1 MTTELFI
8 LKKEVKIL
16 NEQLYEQYKRTKELK
31 EQVNYL
37 KEKLSA
43 TEAKL
48 EEISERKLN
57 ESY

>member
-1 MTTELFI
+1 MTTELLI
-8 LKKEVKIL
+8 LKKEVRIL
-16 NEQLYEQYKRTKELK
+16 NEQLYKQYKKTKELK

>member
-1 MTTELFI
+1 MTTELF
-8 LKKEVKIL
+8 LLEKEVKIL

>member
-1 MTTELFI
+1 MTAELLI
-8 LKKEVKIL
+8 LKKEVRIL
-16 NEQLYEQYKRTKELK
+16 NEQLYKQYKRTKELK

>member
-1 MTTELFI
+1 MTTELLI

-16 NEQLYEQYKRTKELK
+16 NEQLYKQYKRTKELK

>member
-1 MTTELFI
+1 MTTELLI
-8 LKKEVKIL
+8 LKKEVRIL
-16 NEQLYEQYKRTKELK
+16 NEQLYKQYKRTKELK

-57 ESY
+57 ESC

>member
-1 MTTELFI
+1 MTTEVLV
-8 LKKEVKIL
+8 LRKEVKIL
-16 NEQLYEQYKRTKELK
+16 NEQLYKQYKRTKELK
-31 EQVNYL
+31 EQVDYL

>member
-1 MTTELFI
+1 MTTELLI
-8 LKKEVKIL
+8 LKKEVRIL
-16 NEQLYEQYKRTKELK
+16 NEQLYKQYKRTKELK

>member
-1 MTTELFI
+1 MTTELLI
-8 LKKEVKIL
+8 LKKEVEIL
-16 NEQLYEQYKRTKELK
+16 NEQLYKQYKRTKELK

>member
-1 MTTELFI
+1 MTTELLI
-8 LKKEVKIL
+8 LKKEVRIL
-16 NEQLYEQYKRTKELK
+16 NEQLYKQYKRTKELK

-37 KEKLSA
+37 KEKLSS

>member
-1 MTTELFI
+1 MTTEVLV

-16 NEQLYEQYKRTKELK
+16 NEQLYKQYKRTKELK
-31 EQVNYL
+31 EQVDYL
-37 KEKLSA
+37 KDKLSVA
-43 TEAKL
+43 EAKL

>member
-1 MTTELFI
+1 MTTELLI
-8 LKKEVKIL
+8 LKKEVRIL
-16 NEQLYEQYKRTKELK
+16 NEQLYKQYKRTKELK
-31 EQVNYL
+31 EQINYL

>member
-1 MTTELFI
+1 MTTELLI
-8 LKKEVKIL
+8 LKKEVRIL
-16 NEQLYEQYKRTKELK
+16 NEQLYKQYKKTKELK

-37 KEKLSA
+37 KEKLSS